1 MLKAQMIRKVCAV
14 VAAVIL
20 VAVGVVWQP
29 SPAGATAANKM
40 VAEGSATLI
49 MCTANVANA
58 ACTQP
63 SGSASVACP
72 VGLTQGSVCVNL
84 LSGVI
89 KTSST
94 VALEITASVECSLAT
109 NVSVVTSSGGTKTSS
124 SATAGM
130 VLWVVISNGTGARIV
145 PVVPG
150 GSAATLPYSGALL
163 EPQNGMVDFC
173 NRAIT
178 LETSGFNTT
187 STISLLENTTSA
199 NAFTWVSPP
208 LNQTGTIVCTGGC
221 TVSLVAAISGSID
234 TAGNLAMAAVTNR
247 TLVVEPVN
255 VANTVEF

>member
-1 MLKAQMIRKVCAV
+1 MLKIQMIRRVCAV
-14 VAAVIL
+14 VAAVTL
-20 VAVGVVWQP
+20 VAVVVVSQS

-40 VAEGSATLI
+40 VAEGSTTLI
-49 MCTANVANA
+49 VCTANVVNA
-58 ACTQP
+58 ACAQP
-63 SGSASVACP
+63 NGSNSVVCP
-72 VGLTQGSVCVNL
+72 VGLTPGSVCVNL
-84 LSGVI
+84 LSGTI

-94 VALEITASVECSLAT
+94 VALEITGSVECSLGT
-109 NVSVVTSSGGTKTSS
+109 NVSVVTSSTGTKTSS

-130 VLWVVISNGTGARIV
+130 VLWVIISNGSGARIV

-150 GSAATLPYSGALL
+150 GSAATSPYNGALL

-178 LETSGFNTT
+178 LGTAGFNTT

-234 TAGNLAMAAVTNR
+234 TAGNMAMAAVTNR
-247 TLVVEPVN
+247 TLVVEAVN